1 MDSEKIYREKY
12 IKYKNKY
19 NELKNSR
26 QQLGGGFFSK
36 LQSAVGLDSE
46 ADKKN
51 NKIIMEVKKLFE
63 SSLKEVEPTL
73 KLYENNDKLTSAEE
87 SQILKDFKE
96 ITGYNYVVSTGKIPA
111 AINKIKVFEMKKDSE
126 GKKELVTFEGQD
138 DSLKAVNRLDIICND
153 ARVMG
158 LNTLSDLGVMIST
171 TEEDFIDMFKTW
183 TEKLLKK
190 QLDLVH
196 GKLMNNPIVDQLSKE
211 MFGESSIENVH
222 KLNQQ
227 IALNKECKT
236 KEIKLDSCDEENI
249 KQFNSAFKDITLIKK
264 SVEPVKY
271 QLNQVEASLKKL
283 SNVLKTFN
291 VELNTSDVSFDEIK
305 KEVQDKNDMLYN
317 EVIKKYDLETE
328 PGEFKSAGQLA
339 AAFSKKIR
347 SESETKELNIKQD
360 GGELPDLLTETP
372 ENIL

>member
-19 NELKNSR
+19 NELKTSK

-63 SSLKEVEPTL
+63 SSLKEVEPIL
-73 KLYENNDKLTSAEE
+73 KLYEDNDKLTSTEE
-87 SQILKDFKE
+87 TQILKDFKE

-126 GKKELVTFEGQD
+126 GKKELVTIEGQD

-158 LNTLSDLGVMIST
+158 LNTLSDLGAMTSPT
-171 TEEDFIDMFKTW
+171 DEDFIGMFKLW

-227 IALNKECKT
+227 IILNKECKT

-249 KQFNSAFKDITLIKK
+249 KQFDSALKDITLIKK
-264 SVEPVKY
+264 SVAPVKY
-271 QLNQVEASLKKL
+271 QLNQVEAGLKKL
-283 SNVLKTFN
+283 AQVLKTFT
-291 VELNTSDVSFDEIK
+291 VEVNTSEVSFDEIK

-317 EVIKKYDLETE
+317 EVIKKYNLETE
-328 PGEFKSAGQLA
+328 AGEFKSAGQLA
-339 AAFSKKIR
+339 AAFSKKTR
-347 SESETKELNIKQD
+347 NESETKELPIEQD
-360 GGELPDLLTETP
+360 GVELPDLLTETP
-372 ENIL
+372 QNIL